1 MCKFV
6 IKLDQAIIKQPKS
19 MSNLLE
25 INNVVKS
32 YGDYTALN
40 NVSMHIPKGSVFGL
54 LGPNGAGKTSLIRII
69 NQITMPDSG
78 EVILDGEK
86 LAPHHIEQIGY
97 LPEERGLYKSMKVG
111 DQALYLAQLKGM
123 SKSEAKKR
131 LKYWFEKFDITAW
144 WNKKIEELSK
154 GMAQKVQFIV
164 TVLHQ
169 PKLLIFDEPFSGFD
183 PINAQLIA
191 KEILQLRD
199 EGATIIF
206 STHRMESVEEMCDY
220 IALINKSNKILDG
233 KLDDIKR
240 QYRTNVFE
248 VGLKTDS
255 PEEVQQKLSQNFEVS
270 PADFKSLNEG
280 LKLNVKL
287 AGGNNANDLLS
298 FLTSNG
304 QVNHFVELVPSAND
318 IFIQSINKTI

>member
-1 MCKFV
+1 MN
-6 IKLDQAIIKQPKS
+6 
-19 MSNLLE
+19 NLLE
-25 INNVVKS
+25 INNVVKN
-32 YGDYTALN
+32 YGNYTALN
-40 NVSMHIPKGSVFGL
+40 NVSLSIPKGSVFGL

-69 NQITMPDSG
+69 NQITLPDSG
-78 EVILDGEK
+78 SILLDGKPLVPNDVE
-86 LAPHHIEQIGY
+86 HIGY

-111 DQALYLAQLKGM
+111 EQALYLAQLKGL
-123 SKSEAKKR
+123 SKKEAKKR
-131 LKYWFEKFDITAW
+131 LKYWFDKFDIGAW
-144 WNKKIEELSK
+144 WDKKIEELSK

-220 IALINKSNKILDG
+220 IALINKSNKIVDG

-240 QYRTNVFE
+240 QYRSNTYQI
-248 VGLKTDS
+248 GLKTS
-255 PEEVQQKLSQNFEVS
+255 KSSEVENLLKQKFEIS
-270 PADFKSLNEG
+270 NTDFRMLDEG
-280 LKLNVKL
+280 LTLNVKIPKEDSP
-287 AGGNNANDLLS
+287 NDLFSMLTNYGDVQH
-298 FLTSNG
+298 FL
-304 QVNHFVELVPSAND
+304 EIVPSASD
-318 IFIQSINKTI
+318 IFIQAVNKNS

>member
-1 MCKFV
+1 MKNV
-6 IKLDQAIIKQPKS
+6 
-19 MSNLLE
+19 LE
-25 INNVVKS
+25 INNIVKS

-40 NVSMHIPKGSVFGL
+40 NVSLHIPKGSVFGL

-78 EVILDGEK
+78 TVFLDGEQLSPK
-86 LAPHHIEQIGY
+86 HIADIGY

-111 DQALYLAQLKGM
+111 EQALYLAQLKGL

-131 LKYWFEKFDITAW
+131 LKYWFDKFDITSW

-183 PINAQLIA
+183 PINAKLIA
-191 KEILQLRD
+191 NEILQLRE

-206 STHRMESVEEMCDY
+206 STHRMESVEELCDD
-220 IALINKSNKILDG
+220 IALIDKSNKIIDG
-233 KLDDIKR
+233 KLNDIKR
-240 QYRTNVFE
+240 QFKTNTFQ
-248 VGLKTDS
+248 VGVQTDDF
-255 PEEVQQKLSQNFEVS
+255 QKLNTQLKANFEVL
-270 PADFKSLNEG
+270 PADFKLLNEVATMNI
-280 LKLNVKL
+280 KLSQGKTS
-287 AGGNNANDLLS
+287 NDLLK
-298 FLTSNG
+298 LLSNNG
-304 QVNHFVELVPSAND
+304 EVQHFVELIPTAND
-318 IFIQSINKTI
+318 IFIQAIHKNN

>member
-1 MCKFV
+1 MN
-6 IKLDQAIIKQPKS
+6 
-19 MSNLLE
+19 NLLE
-25 INNVVKS
+25 INNVVKR
-32 YGDYTALN
+32 YGNYTALN
-40 NVSMHIPKGSVFGL
+40 NVSIHIAKGSVFGL

-78 EVILDGEK
+78 EIILDGEK
-86 LAPHHIEQIGY
+86 LAPHHIEHIGY

-111 DQALYLAQLKGM
+111 EQALYLAQLKGM
-123 SKSEAKKR
+123 PKNEAKKR
-131 LKYWFEKFDITAW
+131 LKYWFDKFDIGAW
-144 WNKKIEELSK
+144 WGKKIEELSK

-183 PINAQLIA
+183 PINAQLIG

-206 STHRMESVEEMCDY
+206 STHRMESVEEMCDE

-240 QYRTNVFE
+240 QYKTNTFQI
-248 VGLKTDS
+248 GLKTNNAD
-255 PEEVQQKLSQNFEVS
+255 EVTQKLKNNFEVF
-270 PADFKSLNEG
+270 PADFKLLNDA

-287 AGGNNANDLLS
+287 KPDSTANDLLS

-304 QVNHFVELVPSAND
+304 EVQHFVELIPSAND
-318 IFIQSINKTI
+318 IFIQAINKNS

>member
-1 MCKFV
+1 MN
-6 IKLDQAIIKQPKS
+6 
-19 MSNLLE
+19 NLLE
-25 INNVVKS
+25 INNVVKT

-40 NVSMHIPKGSVFGL
+40 NISLSIPKGSVFGL

-69 NQITMPDSG
+69 NQITLPDSG
-78 EVILDGEK
+78 TILLDGEP
-86 LAPHHIEQIGY
+86 LQPNHIEQIGY

-111 DQALYLAQLKGM
+111 EQALYLAQLKGL
-123 SKSEAKKR
+123 SKAEAKKR
-131 LKYWFEKFDITAW
+131 LQYWFDKFDIGAW
-144 WNKKIEELSK
+144 WNKKVEELSK

-220 IALINKSNKILDG
+220 IALIHKSNKIVDG

-240 QYRTNVFE
+240 QFRSNTFQI
-248 VGLKTDS
+248 GLKTDDKALV
-255 PEEVQQKLSQNFEVS
+255 ENLLKEKFEVFPS
-270 PADFKSLNEG
+270 DFKLLNDV

-287 AGGNNANDLLS
+287 SEKDSPNELLQLLMS
-298 FLTSNG
+298 KGEIQHFL
-304 QVNHFVELVPSAND
+304 ELVPSAND
-318 IFIQSINKTI
+318 IFIKAVNKNN